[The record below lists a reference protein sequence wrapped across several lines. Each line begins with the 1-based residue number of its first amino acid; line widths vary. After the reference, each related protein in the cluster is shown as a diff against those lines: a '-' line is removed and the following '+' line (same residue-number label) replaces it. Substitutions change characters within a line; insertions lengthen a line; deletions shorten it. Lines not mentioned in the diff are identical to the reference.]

1 GLVRRSANLSDLA
14 SVTTAIT
21 NLTAGSTVSGTAISS
36 TNKIVDAA
44 APMPFA
50 MVKPASGDYFTFGV
64 SSSNAASA
72 YAEST
77 ETCQPIILPHTITIQ
92 SISVFVGTGGSA
104 GTGGTP
110 VVRLAIRNDDG
121 NKPGSVL
128 SEGSTRPSTSGLTN
142 AFATASFSSNP
153 TLNAG
158 TLYWLSAT
166 PQGAPQTRTIF
177 RYPTTWPVITP
188 TSLAQNAGYIIALV
202 SNASNT
208 TGALPSTFTAGT
220 ASTLTS
226 TSYVFSLRAA

>member
-1 GLVRRSANLSDLA
+1 MTYQYPILTD
-14 SVTTAIT
+14 TT
-21 NLTAGSTVSGTAISS
+21 TVSGTAISS

-64 SSSNAASA
+64 ASSNAASA

-110 VVRLAIRNDDG
+110 VVRLAVRNDGG
-121 NKPGSVL
+121 NKPGTVYN
-128 SEGSTRPSTSGLTN
+128 EGSTQPSTSGLTN

-158 TLYWLSAT
+158 TVYWLSAT
-166 PQGAPQTRTIF
+166 PQGGPQNRTTF

-188 TSLAQNAGYIIALV
+188 TSLTQSAGYTIALV

-208 TGALPSTFTAGT
+208 TGALPSTFTAGS
-220 ASTLTS
+220 ASTQAG